1 MPLTDQAAYQAF
13 NSLKKNRLTAM
24 SIPESS
30 CIFIKNDFK
39 ISTYDGCPSKSWDL
53 CCKTRLS
60 IGNYM
65 KFVYLNVHLQHILY
79 KYGWNQSLDNKVM
92 NLYLRVS
99 LRRWGTSQIILLY
112 FQRGVVKSFGPT
124 LLKYA

>member
-1 MPLTDQAAYQAF
+1 
-13 NSLKKNRLTAM
+13 
-24 SIPESS
+24 
-30 CIFIKNDFK
+30 
-39 ISTYDGCPSKSWDL
+39 
-53 CCKTRLS
+53 
-60 IGNYM
+60 M

-79 KYGWNQSLDNKVM
+79 KYGWNHSLDNKVM

-99 LRRWGTSQIILLY
+99 LRKWSTSQIILLY